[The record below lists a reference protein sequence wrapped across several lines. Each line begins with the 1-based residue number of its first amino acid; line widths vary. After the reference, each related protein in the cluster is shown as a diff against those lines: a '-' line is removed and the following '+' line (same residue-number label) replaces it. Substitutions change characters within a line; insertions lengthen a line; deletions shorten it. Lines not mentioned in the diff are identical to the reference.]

1 MICAGVTNMKLSVA
15 LLLYELRKGENPPEI
30 RSEGLRGE
38 HAAVS
43 GIRILGRE
51 TFKDDVLYISTPD
64 AIGQADPLPPHVF
77 VAGLPD
83 SGGSP
88 GAVYINLAQA
98 ELINAVQDIFY
109 RYDQIESE
117 LDAAVARNEPLRA
130 VLSICARFFNNPIT
144 INDLRM
150 RFLETSDNVVRELM
164 PDYFKVVLDTG
175 YIDIRIMIA
184 MKNKGYDRLINS
196 TGETLLFELE
206 EIPVRYF
213 SKNIYEGGQIVAC
226 VVVHEVFSPID
237 IAQTVLVEKVTQIV
251 DAYAFNSPR
260 GKQTSANKIEQVVRT
275 LLEGNKFNEEIHAL
289 YLRQINWGVED
300 GYYILKIV
308 VSPENVTMKTTQ
320 YTFAWAQSHFP
331 GSLMIENEDYGVLVV
346 CAAQLRYDFDEA
358 LAQLEKYLAD
368 RRDRAAVSR
377 RFRSFAMLYEQYR
390 ALSSAMQLGM
400 VLDPDRQLYHFDAYS
415 LPVMLK
421 TCSRDFDLR
430 VFCTYESVTLY
441 DYDKSN
447 GSEFLRS
454 LYVYLRHNRS
464 LASAAAELKV
474 HRNTLLYRIGRVAE
488 ITGLDPSDDE
498 IILPTLLSY
507 EILHYRLR
515 IE

>member
-30 RSEGLRGE
+30 QSEGLRGE

-43 GIRILGRE
+43 GIRILRRE
-51 TFKDDVLYISTPD
+51 TFKEDVVYISAPD
-64 AIGQADPLPPHVF
+64 DIRNVDPLPPHVF

-83 SGGSP
+83 SAGLSGV
-88 GAVYINLAQA
+88 VYINLSEG
-98 ELINAVQDIFY
+98 ELTNAVQDIFY
-109 RYDQIESE
+109 RYDQIDCE
-117 LDAAVARNEPLRA
+117 LGAAIARNESLRT

-150 RFLETSDNVVRELM
+150 RFIETSDNVVRELM

-226 VVVHEVFSPID
+226 VVVHEVFCPIH
-237 IAQTVLVEKVTQIV
+237 IAQTILVEQVTQVV

-260 GKQTSANKIEQVVRT
+260 GKQTSVNKIEQVVRT
-275 LLEGNKFNEEIHAL
+275 LLEGSKFNEEIHAL

-300 GYYILKIV
+300 GYYIIKIM

-346 CAAQLRYDFDEA
+346 CAEQIRYDFDQA
-358 LAQLEKYLAD
+358 LAQLETYLSE
-368 RRDRAAVSR
+368 RRDKAAVSR
-377 RFRSFAMLYEQYR
+377 KFGNFGMLYEQYR

-400 VLDPDRQLYHFDAYS
+400 VLNPDRHLYHFDAYS

-430 VFCTYESVTLY
+430 VFCTYEAVTLY

-447 GSEFLRS
+447 GSEFFKS
-454 LYVYLRHNRS
+454 LYVYLRHNRG
-464 LASAAAELKV
+464 LVSAAAELKV
-474 HRNTLLYRIGRVAE
+474 HRNTLLYRIGRAAE
-488 ITGLDPSDDE
+488 ISGLNPSDDD
-498 IILPTLLSY
+498 IILPALLSY
-507 EILHYRLR
+507 EILHYRLM